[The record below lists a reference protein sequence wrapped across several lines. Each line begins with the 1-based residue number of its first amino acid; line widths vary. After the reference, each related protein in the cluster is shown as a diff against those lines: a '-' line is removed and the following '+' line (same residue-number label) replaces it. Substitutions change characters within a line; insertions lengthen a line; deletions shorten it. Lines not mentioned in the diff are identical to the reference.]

1 MSFESMVSGFDSGGL
16 RPASYETYY
25 EQTSRLDALGI
36 SIPPE
41 ARILEL
47 QAPFAKMAVDVI
59 TEVLIPTGFI
69 IGDDEQDEVLDL
81 LRSTWQ
87 ANDMDSQFNLAASEA
102 IATGSA
108 FWVVGRAQGEDFA
121 SVRAVDNRHAAVKVD
136 TFGKVNEG
144 VCVYQD
150 EAGKAATY
158 YTPER
163 TSFYKNVGGRWV
175 SDGYEPAPYGVCIV
189 PMFNKA
195 RMKDKYGRSDLKEL
209 KTIIDAASR
218 TLTNLQVAQEVSAM
232 PLRFLI
238 GDGAAQMLANQQSR
252 SAREGQFSRG
262 GAMQAYAGA
271 LLAIP
276 TDGDAKQLSGMQLDT
291 FTNVYRTYAL
301 QISAM
306 TGIPPSMMGVA
317 SDNNPTSAEAL
328 RVAKDRLLA
337 RAEWKQRQFSDA
349 LEKVAR
355 LVVAMDGRSTDGL
368 EALEVIWAD
377 AAAPS
382 TSAQMATAM
391 QAQAQDI
398 ISAETAREFMRLSPE
413 QLRRESERDEERR
426 EMGGVALEKYM
437 ANPGDAVLTEEGSED
452 DASEQPEEEAE
463 EEPKPVPSAKAKKAA
478 KK

>member
-1 MSFESMVSGFDSGGL
+1 MSFESMISGFDSGGL
-16 RPASYETYY
+16 RPSSYESYY
-25 EQTSRLDALGI
+25 EQSSRLDALGI

-41 ARILEL
+41 ARILEI

-81 LRSTWQ
+81 LRTTWQ
-87 ANDMDSQFNLAASEA
+87 HNDMDSQFNLAASEA
-102 IATGSA
+102 IASGSA
-108 FWVVGRAQGEDFA
+108 FWVVGRAKGEEFA
-121 SVRAVDNRHAAVKVD
+121 SIRAIDNRHAAVKVD
-136 TFGKVNEG
+136 TFGAVKEG
-144 VCVYQD
+144 VCVYRD
-150 EAGKAATY
+150 EKGKAATH

-163 TSFYKNVGGRWV
+163 TAFYREVGGRWV
-175 SDGYEPAPYGVCIV
+175 SDGYEPAPHGVSIV

-209 KTIIDAASR
+209 KTVIDAASR

-252 SAREGQFSRG
+252 SALGGQFSRG
-262 GAMQAYAGA
+262 GAMQAYAGSLMA
-271 LLAIP
+271 LP

-306 TGIPPSMMGVA
+306 TGIPPSMMGVS

-337 RAEWKQRQFSDA
+337 RAEWKQRQFSDS

-413 QLRRESERDEERR
+413 QLRREAERDEERR

-437 ANPGDAVLTEEGSED
+437 ANPGDAVLTEEPSEGFE
-452 DASEQPEEEAE
+452 SEEEPAE
-463 EEPKPVPSAKAKKAA
+463 EEPKPVPSEKAKKAA

>member
-1 MSFESMVSGFDSGGL
+1 MVNGFDYGGMRPQSFES
-16 RPASYETYY
+16 YY
-25 EQTSRLDALGI
+25 EQTRRLDALGI

-41 ARILEL
+41 ARVLEI
-47 QAPFAKMAVDVI
+47 QAPFAKMAVDVL

-69 IGDDEQDEVLDL
+69 IGDDEREDVLDL

-87 ANDMDSQFNLAASEA
+87 KNDMDSQFNLAASEA
-102 IATGSA
+102 IAAGSA
-108 FWVVGRAQGEDFA
+108 FWIVGRIKGEDHA
-121 SVRAVDNRHAAVKVD
+121 SIRAVDNRHAAVRMD
-136 TFGKVNEG
+136 AFGSTLEG
-144 VCVYQD
+144 VCVYRTD
-150 EAGKAATY
+150 EGKAATY

-163 TSFYKNVGGRWV
+163 TEFYKQLGGRWV
-175 SDGYEPAPYGVCIV
+175 SDGHEPAPHGISIV

-195 RMKDKYGRSDLKEL
+195 RLGDRYGRSDLQEL
-209 KTIIDAASR
+209 RKVIDAASR

-252 SAREGQFSRG
+252 GAKDGQFGRG
-262 GAMQAYAGA
+262 GAMQAYAGS
-271 LLAIP
+271 LLALP
-276 TDGDAKQLSGMQLDT
+276 SGGDAKQLSGMSLDT
-291 FTNVYRTYAL
+291 FVSVYRTYAL

-355 LVVAMDGRSTDGL
+355 LVVAMDGQSTDGL

-391 QAQAQDI
+391 QAQSQDI
-398 ISAETAREFMRLSPE
+398 ISSETAREFMRLSPE
-413 QLRRESERDEERR
+413 QLRREAERDEERQ
-426 EMGGVALEKYM
+426 EMGGLTVDKYM
-437 ANPGDAVLTEEGSED
+437 NPEEGRLGEDPDEDSE
-452 DASEQPEEEAE
+452 EGPEEGRTQSQ
-463 EEPKPVPSAKAKKAA
+463 EEPVPQKKAKKAVTR
-478 KK
+478 